1 MRGDGLMG
9 VIQESFYV
17 PPEIEE
23 GISNGTLKTANLV
36 IRGVKGKSAGKV
48 VKQLPQVAQKA
59 SQEAKSLSSRMV
71 TLVRS
76 NPKATVAWGLG
87 AAAVASGAG
96 IYHWLSHRK
105 QEAIK
110 AFNAALSTYLDR
122 VRHGELQISDIDN
135 LLKAVDA
142 ISSDKNSS
150 KGKVEL
156 PVDELAVLVQTI
168 RDYTIDLA
176 TRNAVTVTD
185 IDENSGQQPSDVV
198 DLQKYL
204 TVQKKIF
211 EQAS

>member
-1 MRGDGLMG
+1 MG
-9 VIQESFYV
+9 VIQASFYV
-17 PPEIEE
+17 PPEIEA

-36 IRGVKGKSAGKV
+36 IRGVKGKHAGKV

-59 SQEAKSLSSRMV
+59 SQEAKSLSGRMV
-71 TLVRS
+71 TLVRT

-96 IYHWLSHRK
+96 IYHWLSHRRQK
-105 QEAIK
+105 VIK
-110 AFNAALSTYLDR
+110 VFNGALSTYLDNI
-122 VRHGELQISDIDN
+122 RHGELQLSDIDN
-135 LLKAVDA
+135 LLKAIDA

-150 KGKVEL
+150 KGKVAL

-168 RDYTIDLA
+168 RNYTIDLA
-176 TRNAVTVTD
+176 KRNAVTVTD
-185 IDENSGQQPSDVV
+185 IDEDSGEQPSNVI

-204 TVQKKIF
+204 KAQKKIF